1 MHVLKKMRFYR
12 DVFLFRTIMQSISFV
27 ATNIDINVEQNLFI
41 SAIPTYNNSI
51 G

>member
-12 DVFLFRTIMQSISFV
+12 DVFLIRTIMQSISFV
-27 ATNIDINVEQNLFI
+27 ATNIDINAGQNLFI